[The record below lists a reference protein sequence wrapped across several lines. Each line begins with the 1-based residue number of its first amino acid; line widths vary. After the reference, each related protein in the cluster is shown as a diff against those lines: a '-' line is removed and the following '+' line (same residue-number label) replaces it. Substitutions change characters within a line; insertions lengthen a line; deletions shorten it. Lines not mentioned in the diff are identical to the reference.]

1 MLPQC
6 LVMVSIIEVWSRIQQ
21 HEGENF
27 ETITGLP
34 FTYEVHGNSI
44 ITSRT
49 DFELSKSDVEK
60 ILERVP
66 VKGPGE
72 ISNDVRGSA
81 YLWAILH
88 DERISSGD
96 W

>member
-6 LVMVSIIEVWSRIQQ
+6 LVMVSIIEVWSRIRQ